1 MKTIN
6 RTVEKTIISFTAYSF
21 NDKSLFNA
29 EAEGYEQTIEELTAE
44 TEKKH
49 NCKVLEIT
57 STITKR
63 YKLTIDINKAIE
75 VGTMEEA
82 E

>member
-6 RTVEKTIISFTAYSF
+6 RTIEKTIISFTAYSF

-29 EAEGYEQTIEELTAE
+29 EIEGYEQTIEELTAE
-44 TEKKH
+44 VEKRYS
-49 NCKVLEIT
+49 CKVLEIT
-57 STITKR
+57 STITKK

-75 VGTMEEA
+75 AGTIEEA
-82 E
+82 D